1 MSIVSA
7 NSIIIEKT
15 RSLCQTILDSPE
27 FQPIRQSIQAFVTHD
42 QAQKLY
48 KQLSE
53 KRDLL
58 QKKQEEGASLSDSE
72 LSDFEQ
78 DRKAFLDNPIALGF
92 IQAQEEMHNIKKL
105 VAQYVSR
112 TMETGSVPS
121 PDEIQTGS
129 CGSGC
134 GCH

>member
-1 MSIVSA
+1 MLPA
-7 NSIIIEKT
+7 NSIIVEKT

-27 FQPIRQSIQAFVTHD
+27 FQPIRQSIHAFVSHD

-53 KRDLL
+53 KRDRL
-58 QKKQEEGASLSDSE
+58 QKKQEEGVNLTDAE
-72 LSDFEQ
+72 LSDFEK
-78 DRKAFLDNPIALGF
+78 DRKAFLDNPVAMGF

-105 VAQYVSR
+105 VTQYVSR